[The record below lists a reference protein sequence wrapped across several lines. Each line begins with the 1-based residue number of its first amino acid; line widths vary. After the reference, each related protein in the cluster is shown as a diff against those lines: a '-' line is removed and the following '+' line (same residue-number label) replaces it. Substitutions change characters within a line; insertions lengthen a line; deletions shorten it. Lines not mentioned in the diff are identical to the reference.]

1 MNARTTD
8 ELAGRFLF
16 HLTLQFMIEASIH
29 AGEVL
34 YLAGSATE
42 KSRRAIHHV
51 EISLLMSPFLKS

>member
-42 KSRRAIHHV
+42 NPAATFN
-51 EISLLMSPFLKS
+51 MSKYHYKFRHF